1 MTTSPSTRL
10 SRAESQAQTR
20 ARLVV
25 TARKMFLTDGYAST
39 SLERVAEEAGYSKGA
54 VYSNFGGKDDLCLA
68 VLDSIQAEVAQAVLA
83 AFDGAATFDE
93 ALQVFDL
100 WAESRLGDPQ
110 WSALEAEFAARA
122 RRHPGV
128 RHALVERDQKL
139 HAVIAGAL
147 ERTCVAHGLRPRV
160 PVDEVASALLSLG
173 IGLGLQR
180 SVNPALPVRVLS
192 DVARALVGE
201 HPHVAAPPGVAHE
214 GQRRPQ

>member
-1 MTTSPSTRL
+1 MTTSPPTRL

-20 ARLVV
+20 ARLVA
-25 TARKMFLTDGYAST
+25 TAREMFLHDGYAST

-68 VLDSIQAEVAQAVLA
+68 VLESIQTEVAQAVLDA
-83 AFDGAATFDE
+83 LDGAATFDE
-93 ALQVFDL
+93 ALKVFDV
-100 WAESRLGDPQ
+100 WAESRLGDPE

-128 RHALVERDQKL
+128 RRALVERDQRL
-139 HAVIAGAL
+139 HTVITDAL
-147 ERTCVAHGLRPRV
+147 ERTCAQHGLTPLI
-160 PVDEVASALLSLG
+160 PVDEVAAALLSLG

-192 DVARALVGE
+192 EVARALVGD
-201 HPHVAAPPGVAHE
+201 ASAT
-214 GQRRPQ
+214 PQGRV